1 MSLLRW
7 QPWREVDTL
16 RQQMDRLFEDL
27 IHDTHEVSLL
37 PKLEDATWAPA
48 VELKE
53 TDTSVILQAQIPG
66 VDAKDLDIQ
75 VSQDAVSIS
84 GEYRKEQKTEEKG
97 FYRSEFSYGQFQR
110 IVPLPVRIDNAAIS
124 SEFKNGILTLTL
136 AKMAGTTPK
145 IVKVNLGMTEQLR
158 EAVTQQRKQEE
169 HLQDIVQSRA
179 TEAIGATA

>member
-37 PKLEDATWAPA
+37 PKHEDATWAPA

-53 TDTSVILQAQIPG
+53 TDTNVILQAQIPG
-66 VDAKDLDIQ
+66 VEPKDLDIQ
-75 VSQDAVSIS
+75 VSQDAVSIA
-84 GEYRKEQKTEEKG
+84 GEYHKEQKTEEKG
-97 FYRSEFSYGQFQR
+97 FFRSEFSYGKFQR
-110 IVPLPVRIDNAAIS
+110 IVPLPVRIDNEAIG

-136 AKMAGTTPK
+136 AKMAGLAPK
-145 IVKVNLGMTEQLR
+145 VVKVDLDMTNQVR
-158 EAVTQQRKQEE
+158 EAVTQQRKLEE
-169 HLQDIVQSRA
+169 HLQETVQSRA
-179 TEAIGATA
+179 AEAIGATA